1 MSLKTAIEPRMNTD
15 ETRISNRISSNFA
28 HTVHVS
34 CNPHVMQRSI
44 RVNPCSS
51 VANKGF

>member
-1 MSLKTAIEPRMNTD
+1 MSLKTVIEPRMNTD

-28 HTVHVS
+28 HTVQVS
-34 CNPHVMQRSI
+34 CNPHVTRRFI
-44 RVNPCSS
+44 GVNPCLS